1 LIIPLGAAQAVMTFL
16 SNHRNSPELAEI
28 AGPLLKQLAAV
39 ENSELTKD
47 LEADIKELINTIDP
61 DQSNFDK
68 QNAIESLDLLTNF
81 ALLEKSIA
89 PIIMNGAIKN
99 ISKILNRELQEN
111 QAQLVEAG
119 QLFVHERLITA
130 GITTINRLITSPQ
143 AIKCDV
149 HKDIV
154 ETDLLDSIISILK
167 RDNNNKDLLKSA
179 LLAGINF
186 LSNDKTKN
194 EFLKKCIDGEII
206 NVLTDLL
213 EKFREESDITG
224 IVNKLIFGRKLL
236 WDI

>member
-1 LIIPLGAAQAVMTFL
+1 MAFL
-16 SNHRNSPELAEI
+16 SNHRNSPDLAEI

-89 PIIMNGAIKN
+89 PIINNGAIKN

-111 QAQLVEAG
+111 QVQLVETG

-130 GITTINRLITSPQ
+130 GISTINRLITSTQ

-154 ETDLLDSIISILK
+154 ESDLLDSIISILR

-194 EFLKKCIDGEII
+194 EFLKKCVDGEII
-206 NVLTDLL
+206 NVLTELL

-224 IVNKLIFGRKLL
+224 VVNKLIFGNF
-236 WDI
+236 